1 MPELPEVETV
11 CRSLAQMLQGYQ
23 INKVDLYRLDL
34 RYPFPPLMNELL
46 QGTTVIE
53 IERRAKYIL
62 MHTDSGYTWLIH
74 LGMSGRI
81 HELALTDMPGKHDH
95 MVIHLEDGRRIA
107 YNDPR
112 RFGYMDLVP
121 RPSIHQSIH
130 LKNLGF
136 EPLASQLTAEIFYRL
151 LSKVKRPIKTALL
164 DQRLVVGLG
173 NIYVCEALWQSKI
186 HPQENACNLTKEQV
200 EILLKSAQEILQK
213 AIKAGGS
220 TLKDYRQVNGE
231 LGYFQHTFS
240 VYDREARACQRLSC
254 NGTIKRISQSGRS
267 TFYCP
272 NCQRRQS

>member
-11 CRSLAQMLQGYQ
+11 CRGLEQMLQGYQ
-23 INKVDLYRLDL
+23 IDAVELRRLDL
-34 RYPFPPLMNELL
+34 RYPFPPLMNERLE
-46 QGTTVIE
+46 GTKVIE
-53 IERRAKYIL
+53 VERRAKYIL
-62 MHTDSGYTWLIH
+62 MHTDLGHTWLIH

-81 HELALTDMPGKHDH
+81 HELAGTDTPGKHDH
-95 MVIHLEDGRRIA
+95 AIIHLQDGRRIA

-112 RFGYMDLVP
+112 RFGYMDLLP
-121 RPSIHQSIH
+121 RAFIHQSIH
-130 LKNLGF
+130 LKNLGL
-136 EPLASQLTAEIFYRL
+136 EPLAPDLTAEIFHTL
-151 LSKVKRPIKTALL
+151 LSKAKRPIKTTLL

-186 HPQENACNLTKEQV
+186 HPEEQASTLTKRQA
-200 EILLKSAQEILQK
+200 EILLESARDILQK

-240 VYDREARACQRLSC
+240 VYDRETGACQRPSC
-254 NGTIKRISQSGRS
+254 SGTIKRMNQSGRS

-272 NCQRRQS
+272 SCQRRQS